1 MKMNESLLHGLA
13 ALGMLAA
20 LAGCDEGARDADEG
34 DRAESDPNALCA
46 YIYAEN
52 NFQGK
57 QAAINPSGTC
67 DSKPSDFGAVGSVA
81 FSPNCDVEITLADGK
96 TISHKKSEAPADGT
110 TRPTLDY
117 QAAVS
122 GEVATYS
129 CGCAAES
136 YPLVA
141 EALEGT
147 TRNIAAG
154 ENSLP
159 LWDRGAIDLAGF
171 AGGSWNN
178 AISAIYYPAD
188 TNAIFAQLGD
198 GIAFPVG
205 EQAGDDDILDLAK
218 EYSVGIA
225 AEVEPNS
232 EEELQ
237 PTDYQD
243 ISKKITFLD
252 PYRVTSEPSQ

>member
-1 MKMNESLLHGLA
+1 MKMNESLLHGLV
-13 ALGMLAA
+13 ALCMLVA
-20 LAGCDEGARDADEG
+20 LAGCDEGTRDADES
-34 DRAESDPNALCA
+34 DRVEGDPNALCA
-46 YIYAEN
+46 YLYAEN

-57 QAAINPSGTC
+57 QVALDPSGTC
-67 DSKPSDFGAVGSVA
+67 DAKPSGFGALGSVA
-81 FSPNCDVEITLADGK
+81 FSPNCDVEITLVDGT
-96 TISHKKSEAPADGT
+96 TISHKKSAAPADGT
-110 TRPTLDY
+110 ARPTLDY

-129 CGCAAES
+129 CGCAAEG

-147 TRNIAAG
+147 TRNTLAG
-154 ENSLP
+154 ENTLP
-159 LWDRGAIDLAGF
+159 LWDHGAIDLASF

-198 GIAFPVG
+198 GVAFPVG

-218 EYSVGIA
+218 EYSVGVA
-225 AEVEPNS
+225 AEAEPNS
-232 EEELQ
+232 EAELQ